1 MSDLEYL
8 LESLKLYHDAQDAAE
23 VMDIVCDIQELDRL
37 YQQQEWGAVNQLVQD
52 VISKH
57 KTEADEHDKGRQPA
71 QDIHQLA
78 SACRYFLVE
87 LGKEKIAKKAAEKLT
102 EEALKHLGG
111 N

>member
-8 LESLKLYHDAQDAAE
+8 LEYLKQCHDAQEAAE
-23 VMDIVCDIQELDRL
+23 LKDIVCDIQELDRL

-52 VISKH
+52 VIAKH
-57 KTEADEHDKGRQPA
+57 KTEADEHDKGRSPA
-71 QDIHQLA
+71 QDIYQLYQ
-78 SACRYFLVE
+78 SCRNFLVE
-87 LGKEKIAKKAAEKLT
+87 LGKEKIARKAAERLA